1 MAFYQLKHKT
11 LLIMLFLLTF
21 VGQSMA
27 SSVMSYEMT
36 AMKLENTQQSS
47 MMSHSMHDMDEI
59 SDLDYSAMSDDCCSQ
74 SCDCFVSGCATV
86 ALVSDILDQHAAI
99 NAATQFYLPSVFIY
113 NQFPKSLYRPPITA

>member
-1 MAFYQLKHKT
+1 MAFYQLKNKT

-27 SSVMSYEMT
+27 SSIMSYEMT
-36 AMKLENTQQSS
+36 AMKLENAQIMA
-47 MMSHSMHDMDEI
+47 MMSHDMHEMDNG
-59 SDLDYSAMSDDCCSQ
+59 SDVSYSSSDDCCSQ

-86 ALVSDILDQHAAI
+86 ALVSDLLDSQAAI
-99 NAATQFYLPSVFIY
+99 DTTTQFYLSSTFIL

>member
-1 MAFYQLKHKT
+1 
-11 LLIMLFLLTF
+11 MLFLLTF

-36 AMKLENTQQSS
+36 AMKLENTQLLS
-47 MMSHSMHDMDEI
+47 MMSHSMHDMGEI
-59 SDLDYSAMSDDCCSQ
+59 SDLDYSSTGDDCCSQ

-86 ALVSDILDQHAAI
+86 ALVSDILGQQAAI